1 MTTIDII
8 KNIETNFSKV
18 YAHFQDFQR
27 NNDYKAYWD
36 KCIEAVGDREFLSHV
51 IFCNDVFSIP
61 PVKTFLTYYRDYF
74 ISLSDKP
81 KAELDVFVKKSI
93 GAFWGM
99 VFKTVLKYQEQKSV
113 SVSMYDYFIVKT
125 ASCFSSPIEKFK
137 LE

>member
-8 KNIETNFSKV
+8 KNIENNFSKV
-18 YAHFQDFQR
+18 YVHFQDFQR
-27 NNDYKAYWD
+27 NNNYRAYWD
-36 KCIEAVGDREFLSHV
+36 KCIEAAGDRKLLSHI
-51 IFCNDVFSIP
+51 IFCNDIFSIP
-61 PVKTFLTYYRDYF
+61 PVKTFLTYYKEYF

-99 VFKTVLKYQEQKSV
+99 VFKSVLGYQEQKSV
-113 SVSMYDYFIVKT
+113 SVSMYDFFIVKT
-125 ASCFSSPIEKFK
+125 ASCFISPKEKFV